1 MSDPTTGR
9 PADEVVPPWAPSPEQ
24 SGVPADRSPTEPIP
38 LDQTRPQA
46 DVMAWFLDH
55 PPSESTQ
62 DQPGS
67 SAAPASPAP
76 APSAPPA
83 PPTDWAPTLTP
94 AADTA
99 PLAWGTAV
107 PAPTGS
113 GAAYDDPGQAPQGPA
128 VDPGPPT
135 RPVRRGP
142 GWLAVLGI
150 AAITAIVA
158 GLVGGGLG
166 SYLANSG
173 RLGFGRSAYQAPTPT
188 GSAVARPSGSIASI
202 AASAL
207 PSVVTIQVTGDSGED
222 TGSGW
227 VFDDQ
232 GHIVTNNHVVEAA
245 ATSGKIVVELSSGK
259 QVDATIVGRDL
270 SYDLAVIKVTAVT
283 LKPLPLGKSADVVV
297 GDGVIAVGAPLGL
310 ESTVTSG
317 IVSALNRPV
326 SPGGASGQ
334 SFINAIQTDAAINPG
349 NSGGPLLDMQ
359 GRVIGVNS
367 AIARIPGA
375 DSSSQSGN
383 IGVGFAIPSD
393 QVGKTAE
400 QLIRTGKAEHPVI
413 GVYLDQNYTGEG
425 VKIASADVDGKPAV
439 DPNGPAAAAGLRAGD
454 VILAFDGRPMSG
466 DDELVVAI
474 RAKAVGDEVTLKV
487 RRDGKEFDVRMT
499 LKAGSQ

>member
-1 MSDPTTGR
+1 MTDPTSGR
-9 PADEVVPPWAPSPEQ
+9 PTDDVARPWVPSPEV
-24 SGVPADRSPTEPIP
+24 SSPAADASPTEPIP
-38 LDQTRPQA
+38 LDETRPQGEG
-46 DVMAWFLDH
+46 MGWFLDH
-55 PPSESTQ
+55 PPTEPVEPAEQ
-62 DQPGS
+62 AEAADAGS
-67 SAAPASPAP
+67 GSPALP
-76 APSAPPA
+76 PPPVFAQPSPPLAPP
-83 PPTDWAPTLTP
+83 
-94 AADTA
+94 
-99 PLAWGTAV
+99 
-107 PAPTGS
+107 
-113 GAAYDDPGQAPQGPA
+113 AYDDPNLTPPTGPA
-128 VDPGPPT
+128 ADPGPPVV
-135 RPVRRGP
+135 RARRGP
-142 GWLAVLGI
+142 GWLSVLGI
-150 AAITAIVA
+150 AAVAAILA

-166 SYLANSG
+166 AYLANSG
-173 RLGFGRSAYQAPTPT
+173 RLGFGRTAYQAPTAT
-188 GSAVARPSGSIASI
+188 GGAVARPAGSIASI

-207 PSVVTIQVTGDSGED
+207 PSVVTIQVSAGTGED

-227 VFDDQ
+227 AFDDQ

-245 ATSGKIVVELSSGK
+245 ADGGKIVVELSSGK
-259 QVDATIVGRDL
+259 KVDATIVGRDL
-270 SYDLAVIKVTAVT
+270 SYDLAVIKVTGVA
-283 LKPLPLGKSADVVV
+283 LKPLPIGRSSEVAV

-367 AIARIPGA
+367 AIARVPGA

-393 QVGKTAE
+393 QVGRTAE

-413 GVYLDQNYTGEG
+413 GVYLDQSYTGEG
-425 VKIASADVDGKPAV
+425 VKIAPGAVDGKPAV
-439 DPNGPAAAAGLRAGD
+439 DPKGPAAAAGLQAGD
-454 VILAFDGRPMSG
+454 VILAFEGRPMTS

-474 RAKAVGDEVTLKV
+474 RAKAVGDEVTLRV